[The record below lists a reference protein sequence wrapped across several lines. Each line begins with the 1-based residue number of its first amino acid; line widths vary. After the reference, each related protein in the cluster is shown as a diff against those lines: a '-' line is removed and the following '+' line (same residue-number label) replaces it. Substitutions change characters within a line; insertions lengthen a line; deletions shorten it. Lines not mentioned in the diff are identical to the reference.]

1 MNWPDC
7 SGAEGLLKPCR
18 CKDGSFSL
26 WSEDYG
32 QAFHSERGAIQEAQ
46 DTFLAPAG
54 LERFAP
60 GSTLR
65 VLELCVGTGT
75 NTAVLLEACQQRQ
88 LQLQWWGL
96 ELDPQP
102 LQLALADQRFQQQWR
117 HHTVEAL
124 KQRTASI
131 HWGDARQTLR
141 GLQSQLVGRCDL
153 VIHDAFS
160 PGVCPQL
167 WSLEF
172 LALVSQCL
180 APQGRL
186 TTYCSAAAVRQSLL
200 THGLQLAGLK
210 PHAGSARHQWSGGTV
225 ASPSELPLAEPLVAL
240 SLMEQEHLRTQAAV
254 PYLDPTGQG
263 TAAEIQEQRRQQ
275 QQSSGQLSTSAWRRR
290 WQQGEGLRNAGRFP
304 PS

>member
-88 LQLQWWGL
+88 LQLHKGSGDQ
-96 ELDPQP
+96 ELDCSRRSSYKM
-102 LQLALADQRFQQQWR
+102 L
-117 HHTVEAL
+117 TV
-124 KQRTASI
+124 
-131 HWGDARQTLR
+131 G
-141 GLQSQLVGRCDL
+141 C
-153 VIHDAFS
+153 
-160 PGVCPQL
+160 
-167 WSLEF
+167 
-172 LALVSQCL
+172 
-180 APQGRL
+180 
-186 TTYCSAAAVRQSLL
+186 
-200 THGLQLAGLK
+200 
-210 PHAGSARHQWSGGTV
+210 
-225 ASPSELPLAEPLVAL
+225 
-240 SLMEQEHLRTQAAV
+240 
-254 PYLDPTGQG
+254 
-263 TAAEIQEQRRQQ
+263 
-275 QQSSGQLSTSAWRRR
+275 
-290 WQQGEGLRNAGRFP
+290 
-304 PS
+304 

>member
-7 SGAEGLLKPCR
+7 SGAEEPLKPYR

-26 WSEDYG
+26 WSEAYG
-32 QAFHSERGAIQEAQ
+32 QAFHSNRGAIQEAQ
-46 DTFLAPAG
+46 DTFVAPAG
-54 LERFAP
+54 LERLAP
-60 GSTLR
+60 GSTVR

-75 NTAVLLEACQQRQ
+75 NTAVVLEACQQRQ
-88 LQLQWWGL
+88 LQLEWWGL

-102 LQLALADQRFQQQWR
+102 LQLALADQHFQQQWPDSILQ
-117 HHTVEAL
+117 AL
-124 KQRTASI
+124 QERAATI

-141 GLQSQLVGRCDL
+141 ALQSQLAGRCDL

-167 WSLEF
+167 WSHEF
-172 LALVSQCL
+172 LGLVSQCL
-180 APQGRL
+180 APRGRL

-200 THGLQLAGLK
+200 AHGLQLAGLK
-210 PHAGSARHQWSGGTV
+210 PPAGSASHQWSGGTV
-225 ASPSELPLAEPLVAL
+225 ASPTVLPPGEPLLAF
-240 SLMEQEHLRTQAAV
+240 SQMEQEHLQTQAAV
-254 PYLDPTGQG
+254 PYLDPSGQG
-263 TAAEIQEQRRQQ
+263 TAADIQEQRRQQ
-275 QQSSGQLSTSAWRRR
+275 QQCSGRLSTSAWRRR